1 MVDDPEQ
8 SPLLDGPRDDP
19 DTVFS
24 HALDR
29 ELEKITSFYDL
40 KEPEVFGEV
49 DELLKDEEAYEVDHE
64 RVDGENGN
72 HFFQRKSVS
81 GRDRRHSDTFRE
93 WGLGKRRRT
102 STSERQLE
110 RIQSGGSSDEEP
122 SENTALH
129 QTKSRDSTNIVP
141 EYHRDTLDSNKIK
154 GGKTNS
160 ALEDVSDAALS
171 IAYSQGATL
180 KKRMISLYVSLCEL
194 RSFAQLN
201 KTGFAK
207 VLKKYDKTLD
217 RNLRPKYLKETVEV
231 QYTFKQ
237 ETTNRMNDKIAQ
249 IEQLYANLNTGGNID
264 HAKRELRLDLR
275 EHVVWE
281 RNTVWRDMIG
291 IERKAQAANLG
302 VRRTMLGVDDDHKQG
317 DAGEGQPLTKEVETP
332 IGRYTLPKFILQ
344 PTLWYLIVIF
354 AIFMVLLFVPIME
367 LPEQQNC
374 LAMVVF
380 VSLLWATEVS
390 LRSSTPA
397 VERGK
402 LTSTRLFP
410 CSSPHSSCL
419 S

>member
-1 MVDDPEQ
+1 M
-8 SPLLDGPRDDP
+8 
-19 DTVFS
+19 
-24 HALDR
+24 
-29 ELEKITSFYDL
+29 
-40 KEPEVFGEV
+40 
-49 DELLKDEEAYEVDHE
+49 DELLKDEEAYEADHE

-81 GRDRRHSDTFRE
+81 GRDRRQSETFRE
-93 WGLGKRRRT
+93 WGLGRRRRT
-102 STSERQLE
+102 STSNGQLE

-122 SENTALH
+122 NENTALQ
-129 QTKSRDSTNIVP
+129 QTKSRDSVNVVP
-141 EYHRDTLDSNKIK
+141 EYHRDTLDSSKIK

-237 ETTNRMNDKIAQ
+237 ETTTSMNDKIAQ

-344 PTLWYLIVIF
+344 STLWYLIIIF

-390 LRSSTPA
+390 HLLYFSI
-397 VERGK
+397 G
-402 LTSTRLFP
+402 TRQADQD
-410 CSSPHSSCL
+410 
-419 S
+419 

>member
-1 MVDDPEQ
+1 MEKEENSGQQTVVDDPEQ
-8 SPLLDGPRDDP
+8 SPLLDGPRDAP

-29 ELEKITSFYDL
+29 ELEKITSFYEL

-72 HFFQRKSVS
+72 NFFQRKSVS

-93 WGLGKRRRT
+93 WGLGRRRRT

-332 IGRYTLPKFILQ
+332 IGRYTLPKFIFQ
-344 PTLWYLIVIF
+344 PTLWYLIVIL

-390 LRSSTPA
+390 LSSS
-397 VERGK
+397 G
-402 LTSTRLFP
+402 L
-410 CSSPHSSCL
+410 SSSVPSGNNR
-419 S
+419 

>member
-1 MVDDPEQ
+1 VVDDPEQ